1 MPGKVLLS
9 TAYLPPIEYFSLISG
24 ADEVFIE
31 SNENYLKQSYRSRCY
46 ILSSHG
52 PQLLTVPVIEG
63 SRHKIPVRLAKIDYS
78 KKWQQVHLRA
88 MVSSYRC
95 SPYFDFYYETI
106 EKIISAR
113 YEFLWDLNLKLLEA
127 LLKIMKIRKK
137 IRLTEDFE
145 PVLNEPYDYR
155 YRLDPA
161 MPALALQKEYMQVF
175 KTQAGFVPNLS
186 ITDLVFNQG
195 PDAVIFL

>member
-9 TAYLPPIEYFSLISG
+9 TAYLPPVEYFSLIRG
-24 ADEVFIE
+24 ADDIFIE
-31 SNENYLKQSYRSRCY
+31 ANENYIKQSYRSRCY

-52 PQLLTVPVIEG
+52 PQMLPVPVIEG
-63 SRHKIPVRLAKIDYS
+63 SRHKIPVSLARIDYS

-106 EKIISAR
+106 EKIISGK
-113 YEFLWDLNLKLLEA
+113 YELLWDLNIKLLEA
-127 LLKIMKIRKK
+127 LLKMLKVRKR
-137 IRLTEDFE
+137 ISLTEDFE
-145 PVLNEPYDYR
+145 QPVNEPYDYR

-161 MPALALQKEYMQVF
+161 KPALQVHKEYMQVF
-175 KTQAGFVPNLS
+175 NIPSGFIHNLS
-186 ITDLVFNQG
+186 IVDLIFNQG
-195 PDAVIFL
+195 PDSVNFL

>member
-1 MPGKVLLS
+1 MPGRVLLS
-9 TAYLPPIEYFSLISG
+9 TAYLPPVEYFSLISG

-31 SNENYLKQSYRSRCY
+31 ANENYVKQSYRSRCY

-52 PQLLTVPVIEG
+52 PQLLSVPVTEG
-63 SRHKIPVRLAKIDYS
+63 SRHKIRARQAKIDYS

-95 SPYFDFYYETI
+95 SPYFDFYYEII
-106 EKIISAR
+106 EKIISADH
-113 YEFLWDLNLKLLEA
+113 ELLWDLNMKLLEA
-127 LLKIMKIRKK
+127 LLKMMKIRKK

-145 PVLNEPYDYR
+145 PSLNEPYDYR

-161 MPALALQKEYMQVF
+161 KQTLAVHREYMQVF
-175 KTQAGFVPNLS
+175 KTPAGFVPNLS
-186 ITDLVFNQG
+186 IVDLIFNQG
-195 PDAVIFL
+195 PDSVNYL

>member
-24 ADEVFIE
+24 ADEAFIE

-113 YEFLWDLNLKLLEA
+113 YEFLWDLNMKLLEA

-137 IRLTEDFE
+137 IRLTVDFE

-161 MPALALQKEYMQVF
+161 KPALALQKEYMQVF
-175 KTQAGFVPNLS
+175 KTPAGFVPNLS
-186 ITDLVFNQG
+186 ITDLIFNQG
-195 PDAVIFL
+195 PDAVNFL